1 MRPWQGE
8 QVSDPGEPIKE
19 QAPSRRRNFWQLDI
33 PMVFAVILCSVF
45 TVIEVRRIGEG
56 VWRAWAY
63 AFEWPMIGLFCV
75 WIWYRYRKEGSVT
88 KGFAARWQARVARLS
103 AASDEL
109 TGALE
114 HKPEPVD
121 PARDSWEAYVADLQ
135 RREPPGRSPDESAA
149 KEVEDR

>member
-8 QVSDPGEPIKE
+8 KVSDPDKPIKE
-19 QAPSRRRNFWQLDI
+19 QAPSRRRNFWKLDI

-63 AFEWPMIGLFCV
+63 AFEWPMIGLFCI

-103 AASDEL
+103 AAADEEPAVPDSDPKL
-109 TGALE
+109 
-114 HKPEPVD
+114 VD
-121 PARDSWEAYVADLQ
+121 PGLDSWRSYVDDLQ
-135 RREPPGRSPDESAA
+135 RREPPGRSPDESAT
-149 KEVEDR
+149 K

>member
-8 QVSDPGEPIKE
+8 KVSDPDEPIKE

-103 AASDEL
+103 AVAEEESSAPDTVPRL
-109 TGALE
+109 A
-114 HKPEPVD
+114 D
-121 PARDSWEAYVADLQ
+121 PGLDSWRSHVADLQ
-135 RREPPGRSPDESAA
+135 RRDPPGRSPDESAT
-149 KEVEDR
+149 K

>member
-1 MRPWQGE
+1 
-8 QVSDPGEPIKE
+8 
-19 QAPSRRRNFWQLDI
+19 
-33 PMVFAVILCSVF
+33 MVLAVIMCSVF
-45 TVIEVRRIGEG
+45 TVIEVRRAGEG
-56 VWRAWAY
+56 VGRAWAY
-63 AFEWPMIGLFCV
+63 AVEWPMIGLFCV

-103 AASDEL
+103 AASDEI
-109 TGALE
+109 TGALA

-121 PARDSWEAYVADLQ
+121 PDLDSWEAYVADLQ